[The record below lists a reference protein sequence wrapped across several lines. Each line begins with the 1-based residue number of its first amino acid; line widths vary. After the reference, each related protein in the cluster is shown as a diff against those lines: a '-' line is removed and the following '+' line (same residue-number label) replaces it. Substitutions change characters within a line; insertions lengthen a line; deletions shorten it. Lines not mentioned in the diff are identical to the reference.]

1 MKNKTTF
8 IFSGQGSQYIGMN
21 QLTAK
26 NQISNDYFSRSI
38 KILDYDICDIIE
50 NGPIDRLNKTLY
62 TQPAIFIQSV
72 IYDKI
77 LKNMGI
83 RPNSVAGHSLG
94 EFSALVSSKVI
105 SFEDALE
112 IIKVRSKEMHISG
125 KKNPGMM
132 AAIIGAN
139 IEQINTICKQDNIV
153 VAANYNSENQ
163 TVISGS
169 INGVKNAIISAKEI
183 GIRKCI
189 PLNVSGAF
197 HSPLMQDA
205 RIALEKVI
213 NSINFN
219 NARVPVYQNVNPIPI
234 MDSEEIKNNII
245 KQLVNPVR
253 WNETIVNMYKDKHNN
268 FIEVGPGKVLYNLNK
283 KIIKNPFINQNS
295 ESIIVES

>member
-8 IFSGQGSQYIGMN
+8 ILSGQGSQYIGMN

-26 NQISNDYFSRSI
+26 NKISNDYFSRSI
-38 KILDYDICDIIE
+38 EILDYDICDIIE

-125 KKNPGMM
+125 KKIL
-132 AAIIGAN
+132 A
-139 IEQINTICKQDNIV
+139 
-153 VAANYNSENQ
+153 
-163 TVISGS
+163 
-169 INGVKNAIISAKEI
+169 
-183 GIRKCI
+183 
-189 PLNVSGAF
+189 
-197 HSPLMQDA
+197 
-205 RIALEKVI
+205 
-213 NSINFN
+213 
-219 NARVPVYQNVNPIPI
+219 
-234 MDSEEIKNNII
+234 
-245 KQLVNPVR
+245 
-253 WNETIVNMYKDKHNN
+253 
-268 FIEVGPGKVLYNLNK
+268 
-283 KIIKNPFINQNS
+283 
-295 ESIIVES
+295 